1 MKKTKLYSLLF
12 LILISLSL
20 VGCINNYRDKNTST
34 ISDTN
39 TSSVKE
45 NLNNKKPDI
54 TEIEILGMGDMIF
67 HQPIVKNYRTE
78 SGYDFTP
85 IFSNISEDIKEADLS
100 IANFEGSINSNRSL
114 NGFPLFNF
122 PRESVMS
129 LKRVGFDALSTAN
142 NHCLDTGTDGI
153 NETLDT
159 MKEFEIDSFGTNK
172 KNTFNGKILNVKGVK
187 VGLISFT
194 DTLNGMDSLIN
205 GKEFMV
211 NTFSDNFMKDIKK
224 LKENSDIVIVY
235 PHWGVEYNHI
245 SNERQKELKNQ
256 LIESGAD
263 IILGSHPHVL
273 QNAEDF
279 EVNGARKFVIYSMGN
294 ALSNQRQEFVHHE
307 GVETGCMVK
316 INISKNNDTGKT
328 EIKNI
333 NMIPTYVNRYWES
346 GKLVYN
352 IVKLEDYKDGGK
364 FTNTVDD
371 KTREFYI
378 NKLNMANGVLKGG
391 ANV

>member
-1 MKKTKLYSLLF
+1 MKKTKFYSLLF

-20 VGCINNYRDKNTST
+20 VGCINNYTAKNQVPANNINKST
-34 ISDTN
+34 AKKD
-39 TSSVKE
+39 
-45 NLNNKKPDI
+45 LNNKKPDI

-78 SGYDFTP
+78 SGYDFTS
-85 IFSNISEDIKEADLS
+85 IFSNISEDISKADLS
-100 IANFEGSINSNRSL
+100 IANFEGSINSNKNLS
-114 NGFPLFNF
+114 GFPLFNF

-129 LKRVGFDALSTAN
+129 LKQAGFDALSTAN
-142 NHCLDTGTDGI
+142 NHCLDSGVGGI

-159 MKEFEIDSFGTNK
+159 MKEFEINSFGTNK
-172 KNTFNGKILNVKGVK
+172 KNTFKSKILNVKGVK

-211 NTFSDNFMKDIKK
+211 NTFSDDFTKAIKE
-224 LKENSDIVIVY
+224 LKENSDVVIVY

-245 SNERQKELKNQ
+245 AGQRQEELKNQ
-256 LIESGAD
+256 LIEAGAD

-279 EVNGARKFVIYSMGN
+279 EVNGTRKFVIYSMGN

-328 EIKNI
+328 EIKDI
-333 NMIPTYVNRYWES
+333 NVMPTYVNRYWEG

-364 FTNTVDD
+364 LTDTVDA
-371 KTREFYI
+371 KTKEFYI
-378 NKLNMANGVLKGG
+378 NKLNAANEVLKGG
-391 ANV
+391 ADV